1 MGLYTGPGT
10 EYRIRVWVYH
20 DPMATPANPA
30 ATIPAAPPSLR
41 DRASRA
47 VRTEVAEVALR
58 LFLEQGF
65 EKTTVDQ
72 IAAAA
77 GLSRT
82 SFFRYFATKEDVIL
96 GHLEEL
102 KQRLLESLAER
113 PEQEPVWQSLRR
125 AFDMLIGETVAMPE
139 RGLAM
144 ARMLHNTPSLKS
156 RQLGKQLGWQDLLV
170 PEIARRLGVAD
181 KTRDARPR
189 ALAAAAFGC
198 LNAAVDVWTVSDGAL
213 DLSALLDQAMNAVSG

>member
-1 MGLYTGPGT
+1 MGLYTEPGT

-20 DPMATPANPA
+20 DAMATPPN
-30 ATIPAAPPSLR
+30 PAAPPSLR

-47 VRTEVAEVALR
+47 VRAEVAEVALR
-58 LFLEQGF
+58 LFLDQGF

-72 IAAAA
+72 IAAEA

-102 KQRLLESLAER
+102 RQSLVEAFDER
-113 PEQEPVWQSLRR
+113 PEQEPVWRALRR
-125 AFDMLIGETVAMPE
+125 AFDVLIEQTVAAPE

-144 ARMLHNTPSLKS
+144 ARMLHSTPSLRS

-170 PEIARRLGVAD
+170 PEIARRLGVTD
-181 KTRDARPR
+181 KARDARPR
-189 ALAAAAFGC
+189 ALAAAALGC
-198 LNAAVDVWTVSDGAL
+198 LNAAFDVWTVSEGAL
-213 DLSALLDQAMNAVSG
+213 DLSVLLDEAMNAVSGET